1 MKAERLGQKGEVT
14 MKALQKILFA
24 FAISLSLATTGLT
37 GTQDWFP
44 QGKPPEK
51 VKEKEKEPPKQ
62 PEKNDKDRGGG
73 RDDKKSGDKK
83 KPDNF

>member
-1 MKAERLGQKGEVT
+1 
-14 MKALQKILFA
+14 MKALQKLFFA
-24 FAISLSLATTGLT
+24 LAISSSLALTGLA
-37 GTQDWFP
+37 GTQNWYQ

-62 PEKNDKDRGGG
+62 PEKKDKDRGGG

-83 KPDNF
+83 KPDNL